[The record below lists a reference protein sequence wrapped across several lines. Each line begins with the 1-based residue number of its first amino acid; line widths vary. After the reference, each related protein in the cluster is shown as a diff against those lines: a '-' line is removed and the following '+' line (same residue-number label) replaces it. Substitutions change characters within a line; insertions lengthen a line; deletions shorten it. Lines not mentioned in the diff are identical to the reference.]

1 MRRTTFLLVLA
12 LCSSSFTPVD
22 AGRGDRLPFDL
33 QLDVGFD
40 ESVGGRESVR
50 EEVERVILGE
60 LDAADCFRTVQ
71 GRLAEAAD
79 SADLRLMVRI
89 LEVTEE
95 TSYDLSI
102 AAQTA
107 PNAPPAADKQQ
118 TTRMMA
124 DVELQLSTVP
134 EATSVRAKRFQSS
147 ASHRPTSD
155 EDARAVVRRSVL
167 DDVVDTTVAWVC
179 KGSEAKLRKQI
190 AKARARTSA
199 SAVGPP

>member
-1 MRRTTFLLVLA
+1 MWRTPVLLVLA
-12 LCSSSFTPVD
+12 LLSSSCTSVE

-33 QLDVGFD
+33 QLNVGFD

-50 EEVERVILGE
+50 EEVERVILRE
-60 LDAADCFRTVQ
+60 LDGAACFRTVES
-71 GRLAEAAD
+71 RLPEGAD
-79 SADLRLMVRI
+79 RADLRLIVRI

-107 PNAPPAADKQQ
+107 PNAPPAADKKQ

-134 EATSVRAKRFQSS
+134 EATNVRSKRFQAS
-147 ASHRPTSD
+147 ASHRPESY
-155 EDARAVVRRSVL
+155 EDARAVVRRLVL
-167 DDVVDTTVAWVC
+167 DDVVDTTVDWVC
-179 KGSEAKLRKQI
+179 KGSESKLRKQI
-190 AKARARTSA
+190 AKARARSSA
-199 SAVGPP
+199 NAGGPP